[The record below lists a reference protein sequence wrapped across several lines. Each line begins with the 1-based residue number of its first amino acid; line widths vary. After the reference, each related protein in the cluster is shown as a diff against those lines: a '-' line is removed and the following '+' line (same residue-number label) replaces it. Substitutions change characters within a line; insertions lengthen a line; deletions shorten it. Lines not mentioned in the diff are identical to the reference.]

1 MIEIIAGLL
10 VLGGAGFTLV
20 AAIGILRLPDL
31 LTRMHASTKAG
42 TLGAMLVLAALAL
55 HFGQTAIT
63 AKAVAAVLFLML
75 TAPIAAHMIG
85 RAYLKTEREKY
96 EAREKQQAGT
106 AK

>member
-55 HFGQTAIT
+55 HFAATPTTTKTI
-63 AKAVAAVLFLML
+63 AAVLFLML

-85 RAYLKTEREKY
+85 RAYLKTEREKI
-96 EAREKQQAGT
+96 EARERQQGGA